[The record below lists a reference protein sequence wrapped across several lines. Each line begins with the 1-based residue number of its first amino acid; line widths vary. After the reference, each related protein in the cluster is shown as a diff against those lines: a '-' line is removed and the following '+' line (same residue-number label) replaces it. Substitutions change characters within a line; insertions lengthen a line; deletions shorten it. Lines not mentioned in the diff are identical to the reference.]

1 MHKAWLVILLMPFV
15 IFCAATADY
24 APRNGD
30 IIFHTSRSSQSLA
43 IQRATHSQYSH
54 MGIIYVEAGEA
65 SVYEAVQPVKLTR
78 LDDWV
83 KRGENWESKL
93 ETLNASEISISP
105 IQL

>member
-1 MHKAWLVILLMPFV
+1 
-15 IFCAATADY
+15 
-24 APRNGD
+24 
-30 IIFHTSRSSQSLA
+30 
-43 IQRATHSQYSH
+43 